1 VTVLHFGAKLCFRA
15 FFLGDQALQLRA
27 QNTARQLSTELA
39 QDLASVATRL
49 RGLAQISAVVPSFD
63 SITLWLE
70 PHYDADLLLHS
81 IAALGANLSCN
92 ADELPA
98 QATQIHTLKFRRDL
112 LSAEFQLD
120 LSEMARFAQCSES
133 TWLRQF
139 CDVRYYVACIG
150 FKPGF
155 PYLLGLPKALVMP
168 RRASPRLQI
177 PRGAVAVGGEFAG
190 IYPNASPGG
199 WHIVGV
205 CDAVLFDPNRTTPC
219 LLAVG
224 DVVRFEIE

>member
-1 VTVLHFGAKLCFRA
+1 MLHFGAKLCFRA

-27 QNTARQLSTELA
+27 QDASHELSTELA
-39 QDLASVATRL
+39 QVIAAIAIKLRSLAH
-49 RGLAQISAVVPSFD
+49 ISAVVPSFD

-81 IAALGANLSCN
+81 IAALGADLSCN
-92 ADELPA
+92 ADVLPA
-98 QATQIHTLKFRRDL
+98 QATQTHALKFRRDL
-112 LSAEFQLD
+112 LSAELQLD
-120 LSEMARFAQCSES
+120 LIEMARFAQCSES
-133 TWLRQF
+133 AWLQLF
-139 CDVRYYVACIG
+139 CDASYYVGCIG

-155 PYLLGLPKALVMP
+155 PYLLGLPKALAMP

-199 WHIVGV
+199 WHIVGIS
-205 CDAVLFDPNRTTPC
+205 DALLFDPNRATPC
-219 LLAVG
+219 LLSVG
-224 DVVRFEIE
+224 DTVRFEIA